1 MKSIMKKNIILII
14 LILILI
20 FTYLPNTVYAGK
32 NLGDINKMIGDAD
45 NFIGVAG
52 NQNTPIDQE
61 QLKDT
66 SDYIYNILFA
76 IAVVVAFAVGM
87 IIGIQFIMGS
97 VDEKAKIKETL
108 VPYIIGVCIIFGAF
122 TIWKIVVTI
131 GEQVSPS
138 PTISTQQVD
147 ETLYCPICN
156 GQLTQ
161 EEISRLNQGLPITHS
176 CGSGY
181 TKNDL

>member
-1 MKSIMKKNIILII
+1 MKTIVKIIPILII
-14 LILILI
+14 LLII
-20 FTYLPNTVYAGK
+20 PICFPCTTYAMSEIIDQG
-32 NLGDINKMIGDAD
+32 D
-45 NFIGVAG
+45 NFIGQGGTDTINKDAL
-52 NQNTPIDQE
+52 NT
-61 QLKDT
+61 T
-66 SDYIYNILFA
+66 SKYIYNVLFT
-76 IAVVVAFAVGM
+76 IAVVIAFAVGI

>member
-1 MKSIMKKNIILII
+1 MKTIVKIIPILII
-14 LILILI
+14 LLII
-20 FTYLPNTVYAGK
+20 PICFPCTTYAMSEIISQ
-32 NLGDINKMIGDAD
+32 GDDFIGQGGTDTINKDAL
-45 NFIGVAG
+45 
-52 NQNTPIDQE
+52 NT
-61 QLKDT
+61 T
-66 SDYIYNILFA
+66 SKYIYNVLFT
-76 IAVVVAFAVGM
+76 IAVVIAFAVGI

-108 VPYIIGVCIIFGAF
+108 VPYVIGVCIIFGAF